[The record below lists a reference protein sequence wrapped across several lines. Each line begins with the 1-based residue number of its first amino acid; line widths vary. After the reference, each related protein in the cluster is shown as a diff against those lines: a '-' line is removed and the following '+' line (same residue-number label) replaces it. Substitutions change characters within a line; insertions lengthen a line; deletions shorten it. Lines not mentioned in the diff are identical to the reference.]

1 LPDFDYIGL
10 HGIWSWISD
19 ENRSIIVDFI
29 QRKLK
34 VGGVVYIGYNAFPGW
49 SSASSIRH
57 LMHEH
62 AECLGSKGQGIA
74 SQVNGAINFFERLLD
89 TNPLFLRANPQIA
102 KDFDMMKSQNCEYL
116 AHEYFNRYW
125 SPMHFATMVEWLE
138 PAKLQFACS
147 AHYSDLVDVINLTAD
162 QVAFLEGIP
171 DPMLRETTR
180 DFMVNA
186 RFRRDYWVK
195 GLRKLTSEE
204 QFEQLCQLRVMLV
217 THRAD
222 VLLKAR
228 GAIGEVRLKDS
239 VYLPILEALDDHRP
253 KTLGQIMQA
262 VDGKGLVFAEV
273 LQACIILSSQGH
285 LIAVQDD
292 NVINHTKAQCDTLN
306 AHVFSK
312 AKASNDLGFVAS
324 PVTGGG
330 VSVGRFQQLFL
341 LAIREGLQ
349 QPSDW
354 AQFVWQILLAQDQK
368 VAIEGKTLDSE
379 DDNINELT
387 TLANLFEAK
396 QLPILKALKIA

>member
-1 LPDFDYIGL
+1 
-10 HGIWSWISD
+10 
-19 ENRSIIVDFI
+19 
-29 QRKLK
+29 
-34 VGGVVYIGYNAFPGW
+34 
-49 SSASSIRH
+49 
-57 LMHEH
+57 
-62 AECLGSKGQGIA
+62 
-74 SQVNGAINFFERLLD
+74 
-89 TNPLFLRANPQIA
+89 
-102 KDFDMMKSQNCEYL
+102 
-116 AHEYFNRYW
+116 
-125 SPMHFATMVEWLE
+125 
-138 PAKLQFACS
+138 
-147 AHYSDLVDVINLTAD
+147 
-162 QVAFLEGIP
+162 
-171 DPMLRETTR
+171 MLRETTR